1 MKKSDFK
8 ILLYFFVPL
17 FITLAFKY
25 VSSKP
30 AIDDISISNQ
40 TDEIVKTSSKIEL
53 TEVDFNFDVKPIL
66 SDKCYTCHG
75 PDDKARKA
83 NLRLDIESG
92 FYKSLEDNPN
102 HYVIN
107 KNNPEKSEILN
118 RINSENASYV
128 MPPPESNLKLSARE
142 KEVLKKWVDQGGNW
156 EPHWAY
162 TKPKLP
168 NIPEIDIENWAS
180 NEIDYFIAKK
190 LKSVGM
196 TPSEKE
202 EKEILIRRAY
212 FDLIGLPPTIQ
223 EIDEFVSDNSN
234 NAYEKVI
241 DKLLE
246 SKSYG
251 ERMAAIWMDLSRYGD
266 SHGYQDD
273 QERIMWPW
281 RDWVIHAYNTNMTY
295 DKFITWQMAG
305 DMLPNATKEQ
315 IIASGFNRNHKIT
328 QEGGVVPE
336 EYRVEYVADRTV
348 TSAKIMMGLTVEC
361 ARCHTHK
368 YDPISHDEFFSLY
381 SFFNNVDEDGLI
393 GYGITAPKPNLTIK
407 KADIKKDLSFINL
420 PDSINDVTLM
430 VMKETENLR
439 NTYVLNRG
447 SYDSPT
453 KLVKPSTPEVVLKF
467 DKDKYPSNRIGLSK
481 WFFDDDNPLTSRV
494 TVNRLWQQFFGV
506 GIVAT
511 PDDFGSQGNKPF
523 NPELLDWLAYTFQ
536 HHDKWDTKKFIKR
549 IVMSSTYKQSSKVK
563 DENRLKDPD
572 NTYLANYPRQ
582 KLSAEMIRD
591 NALATSGMLVN
602 KVGGPSVKPM
612 QPPGLWDEVTGGG
625 GGSLAFYVEDTGENL
640 YRRSLYTFWK
650 RTVPPPSMM
659 IFDAPTRDFCS
670 PVRQKTSTPLQS
682 LALMNDPQYQI
693 AAENLSHN
701 IFNEDTSIE
710 KKINK
715 LYRTVTGR
723 TPKEDEIAELKKY
736 LNEIKSLN
744 KIEESKAFNSLV
756 VLVYNLDETTQKS

>member
-1 MKKSDFK
+1 VKKSDFK
-8 ILLYFFVPL
+8 ILSYFFVPL
-17 FITLAFKY
+17 FITLVFKY

-40 TDEIVKTSSKIEL
+40 TDEIVKTSSKVEL

-107 KNNPEKSEILN
+107 KNSPEKSEILN

-128 MPPPESNLKLSARE
+128 MPPPESNLKLSVRE

-168 NIPEIDIENWAS
+168 NVPEIDIENWAS